1 MNKNVAMLLLS
12 VVLLAMILIVINQW
26 AFSPTQPP
34 QSGADF
40 SDILKKSPVVKV
52 PDDAPGVR
60 VAVPEGGMQGG
71 NASAAALSAQGL
83 AGAAG
88 GMGQE
93 APGMPEVPRESA
105 TLPAAQGGAVTAAP
119 GVSGGTGTSVSPAAP
134 AASGTG
140 EAAGATPG
148 AVAKKPESKPQQ
160 PEQKAAS
167 KPAVK
172 PADPAPTAQAQVK
185 TLAVNELQAVS
196 FSAAGV
202 LDVRAAG
209 AFGFKVF
216 RLKQPERVVVDI
228 TGNFGKLV
236 NPVVTPNS
244 MITGVRVAKHE
255 NSVRIV
261 MDIAGNAERTWTS
274 AQPAGNRLAVTLK

>member
-93 APGMPEVPRESA
+93 APGMSEVPRESA
-105 TLPAAQGGAVTAAP
+105 ALSAAQDGAVTASP
-119 GVSGGTGTSVSPAAP
+119 GISGGAGTSVSPAVP
-134 AASGTG
+134 ATSGTG
-140 EAAGATPG
+140 EAAGG
-148 AVAKKPESKPQQ
+148 VVAKKPESKPQQ
-160 PEQKAAS
+160 PEQKVAP

-172 PADPAPTAQAQVK
+172 PADPTPAAQAQVK

-202 LDVRAAG
+202 LEVRAAG
-209 AFGFKVF
+209 AFGYKVF
-216 RLKQPERVVVDI
+216 RLKQPERIVVDI

-236 NPVVTPNS
+236 NPVVKPNS

-261 MDIAGNAERTWTS
+261 MDIAGHNERTWTA